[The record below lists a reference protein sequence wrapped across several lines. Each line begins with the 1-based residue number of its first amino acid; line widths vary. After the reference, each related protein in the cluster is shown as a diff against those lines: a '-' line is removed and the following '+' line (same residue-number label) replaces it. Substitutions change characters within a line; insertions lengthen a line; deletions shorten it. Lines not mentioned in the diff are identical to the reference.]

1 MSFLL
6 LFCVQVAW
14 ADSQRSDTLEV
25 LYRVGQSD
33 IDLSYAGNAK
43 RIDDFVQRVLA
54 RMATS
59 NAKDI
64 SLTIRSGASPEG
76 LKVLNDRLGAER
88 GVALRDV
95 LKSKIPFNVNIPI
108 INEGPRWAALRQMIQ
123 NSDEPWKERA
133 LRILQHNPSE
143 NESEIDPMERQLRA
157 LDHGQ
162 VWQQIQAKYLTKLRS
177 SGFAVI
183 QEITEE
189 QRLKDT
195 LYIYHKDTI
204 IYEPG
209 AMPVYEP
216 PVYYSRKPAIKTNLL
231 LWGVGAPNV
240 QLEIPL
246 GKRNRWSIE
255 GEFFMPWIT
264 WNENSHA
271 EQALDAG
278 IEIRYWLGNRMKHH
292 TLDGWHIGLA
302 AASGY
307 YDIEWKKSE
316 GYQGE
321 FSNTYI
327 NIGWQ
332 KRFGRNRHWAFDA
345 GVGLGWIH
353 TKYRHYL
360 GSSVYPVGHEEAQDY
375 HLMWQ
380 DDLNLHKRYSQRR
393 NFFGATHANISIAYF
408 FGKQKYRAPG
418 FVTFESQEAERQVR
432 DARKQA
438 KAADKEAA
446 NATRAAM
453 NQAKAEAKE
462 QAKAQKMAAK
472 LHADQEKEA
481 AKEAE
486 RAAKAEAKAAKAAAK
501 ESGAAVDKDAEK
513 AAKAAA
519 KEAEKA
525 AKAEAKAAEEAAKA
539 AEKEAA
545 KQAKAEAKA
554 AKAAAAGM
562 AVAVD
567 KDAEKAAKAA
577 AKEAEK
583 AAKAQA
589 KAVEEAAKAAEKE
602 AAEQAK
608 AQAKAAKEAEKAAEQ
623 EAKAAAKAA
632 KAAAKESGD
641 TVDKDAEKAA
651 KAAAKEAEKAA
662 KAQAK
667 AAEDAAKAAEKEA
680 AEQAKAQAKAAKEA
694 EKAAANQAK
703 EAEKAAKEQAKAA
716 EAQAKEQAAA
726 AKDAEKAAAAQ
737 AKEAEKAAKEQAKAA
752 EAQAKEQAKAMKEAE
767 KAAAAAAKDSEK
779 AAAAAAKEAEKVA
792 KEKAKAEAAAAKDAE
807 KAAAAAAKEAEKAA
821 KEKAKAEAAA
831 AKEAEKAAKDAAKAA
846 EKAAKEAAKAE
857 KSNAK

>member
-14 ADSQRSDTLEV
+14 ADGKRSDTLEV

-43 RIDDFVQRVLA
+43 RIDDFVQRVSA
-54 RMATS
+54 RMASS

-88 GVALRDV
+88 GIALRDV
-95 LKSKIPFNVNIPI
+95 LKSKIPFSVNIPI

-123 NSDEPWKERA
+123 DSDEPWKERA
-133 LRILQHNPSE
+133 LKILQNNPSE

-162 VWQQIQAKYLTKLRS
+162 VWQQIQAKYLSKLRS

-195 LYIYHKDTI
+195 LYIFHKDTI

-209 AMPVYEP
+209 VLPVYEP

-231 LWGVGAPNV
+231 LWGLGAPNI

-255 GEFFMPWIT
+255 GEFIMPWIT
-264 WNENSHA
+264 WNKNSHA
-271 EQALDAG
+271 EQGVDVG
-278 IEIRYWLGNRMKHH
+278 FEIRYWLGNRMKRH

-321 FSNTYI
+321 FSNTYF

-345 GVGLGWIH
+345 GLGLGWIH

-360 GSSVYPVGHEEAQDY
+360 GSSIYPVGHEEAQDY

-393 NFFGATHANISIAYF
+393 NFFGATHANLSIAYF

-418 FVTFESQEAERQVR
+418 FQTFESIEAERQAREV
-432 DARKQA
+432 RKQA

-446 NATRAAM
+446 SATRAAM
-453 NQAKAEAKE
+453 NQARAEAKE

-472 LHADQEKEA
+472 LQADQEKEA
-481 AKEAE
+481 EK
-486 RAAKAEAKAAKAAAK
+486 AAKAEAKAAKAAAK
-501 ESGAAVDKDAEK
+501 EAGNDIDKEAEKAAKAAAKEAEKAAKAAEKEAEQQAKAAAKAAKAAAKEAGNDIDKDAEK

-545 KQAKAEAKA
+545 
-554 AKAAAAGM
+554 
-562 AVAVD
+562 
-567 KDAEKAAKAA
+567 
-577 AKEAEK
+577 
-583 AAKAQA
+583 
-589 KAVEEAAKAAEKE
+589 
-602 AAEQAK
+602 EQAK
-608 AQAKAAKEAEKAAEQ
+608 AAAKAAKEAEKAAEQ

-632 KAAAKESGD
+632 KAAAKEAGND
-641 TVDKDAEKAA
+641 IDKDAEKAA

-662 KAQAK
+662 KAEAK
-667 AAEDAAKAAEKEA
+667 AAEEAAKAAEKEA
-680 AEQAKAQAKAAKEA
+680 AEQVKAQAKAAKEA
-694 EKAAANQAK
+694 EKAAAAQAKEAEKAAAAAAK

-716 EAQAKEQAAA
+716 EAQVKEQAAA
-726 AKDAEKAAAAQ
+726 AK
-737 AKEAEKAAKEQAKAA
+737 EA
-752 EAQAKEQAKAMKEAE
+752 
-767 KAAAAAAKDSEK
+767 EK
-779 AAAAAAKEAEKVA
+779 AAAAAAKEAEKAA
-792 KEKAKAEAAAAKDAE
+792 KEKAKAEAAAAKEAE

-831 AKEAEKAAKDAAKAA
+831 AKEAEKAAKEAAKAA